1 MIIDDKTLDQ
11 SVENLRQ
18 ALLKALVQYSCSGWT
33 VISKREHLDFQF
45 ECRYA
50 DKMRKTASLDFT
62 MAKSE
67 KEWLKILDA
76 QAKMVVREISIMAG
90 EFPPQWYHA

>member
-1 MIIDDKTLDQ
+1 MIIDDQTLDLE
-11 SVENLRQ
+11 VENLRK
-18 ALLKALVQYSCSGWT
+18 ALLKALVNHSCAGWS

-45 ECRYA
+45 ECRYK

-67 KEWLKILDA
+67 KEWLKILDS

-90 EFPPQWYHA
+90 EFPLQWHNA